1 VVADAWI
8 VRGFRAGDGAANIQS
23 RDVWRWTTAVLLMA
37 VSTLF
42 GCGDDEE
49 VLNDEDARGLVEQVL
64 ADLDLPGEREPPID
78 PAEIPEG
85 ELDFGFHCQ
94 ILSAGFDL
102 DDVLVAF
109 PRPAIGHEEFPDGD
123 IERVAVAILVFD
135 TAASASAVL
144 AAYDV
149 EGTAD
154 CLSRI
159 FSEPVDVEADDSL
172 EAGGVK
178 AEGFAISIGVGDI
191 QPEGHRTFAV
201 VVGRNLV
208 DVTVL
213 APNESRGREL
223 TAETLG
229 DVVDALQAGGA

>member
-1 VVADAWI
+1 M
-8 VRGFRAGDGAANIQS
+8 RR
-23 RDVWRWTTAVLLMA
+23 RTTAVVLIA
-37 VSTLF
+37 FVGTLF
-42 GCGDDEE
+42 GCGDDEK
-49 VLNDEDARGLVEQVL
+49 VLDDQEAHRLVQDVL
-64 ADLDLPGEREPPID
+64 ADLDLPGEPEPPID

-94 ILSAGFDL
+94 IQSAGFDI

-109 PRPAIGHEEFPDGD
+109 PRPKIGHEEFPGGD

-144 AAYDV
+144 AAYEV

-154 CLSRI
+154 CLSRT